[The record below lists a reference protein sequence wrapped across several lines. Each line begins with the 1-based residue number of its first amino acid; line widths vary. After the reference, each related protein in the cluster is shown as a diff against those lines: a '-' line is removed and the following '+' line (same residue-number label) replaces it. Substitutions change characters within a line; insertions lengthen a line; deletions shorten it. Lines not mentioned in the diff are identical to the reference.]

1 MININE
7 YLLGKTKKQLPNI
20 SLDKSI
26 TFNKFISILKDLDYK
41 QIDVDPDDL
50 EYANVQDY
58 FNKTNDRKVFGICNG
73 FDTIVFILNKNVDD
87 ENLHKW
93 YSDRNEIVGISFG
106 SKRATLGKME
116 EYILMHEFERNVNYN
131 SYNMSIKELENY
143 INAH

>member
-41 QIDVDPDDL
+41 RIDVDPDDL

-87 ENLHKW
+87 ENLHKSH
-93 YSDRNEIVGISFG
+93 SDRNEIVGISFD